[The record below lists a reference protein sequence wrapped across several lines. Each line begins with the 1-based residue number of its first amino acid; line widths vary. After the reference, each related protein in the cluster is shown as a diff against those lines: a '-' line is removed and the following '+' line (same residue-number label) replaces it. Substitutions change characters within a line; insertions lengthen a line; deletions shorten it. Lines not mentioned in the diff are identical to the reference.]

1 MESEEMAT
9 REILEDVIEWLTV
22 QLKLTKATLKSTSE
36 EFQQTQKNLETLEK
50 EHKRVILEIAEL
62 KKQESELIK
71 ERDEAKES
79 PRKALESLSEF
90 ENKQYVKPSAAETRV
105 KPEKFS
111 GSGND
116 TDFQAFL
123 DQFEACA
130 RMNGWKEEEKANQL
144 ILCMKEKARV
154 VMSQLSASDKS
165 SYTCMVEALRKK
177 IGMRQVPEAA
187 KATLKARRRKVGES
201 LLDLSID
208 IKRLCGEAYPTL
220 SSASLE
226 QACVDN
232 FIDAIGATLAKDV
245 IHSKPSTLDKAL
257 SEVLELKA
265 LELRAVRMSERVVSD
280 VSTQDKEACQV
291 QNPPLP
297 GSATAKAAAEAVV
310 NAIPSSGTR
319 GNYIPPQFGLANSR
333 GRGCWTCGSVYHFQR
348 DCPQGNFLRTG
359 DKSYNRVAPRPKTEY
374 Q

>member
-1 MESEEMAT
+1 M
-9 REILEDVIEWLTV
+9 
-22 QLKLTKATLKSTSE
+22 
-36 EFQQTQKNLETLEK
+36 
-50 EHKRVILEIAEL
+50 
-62 KKQESELIK
+62 
-71 ERDEAKES
+71 
-79 PRKALESLSEF
+79 ESLSEF
-90 ENKQYVKPSAAETRV
+90 ENKQYVKPSAAERV

-116 TDFQAFL
+116 TDFRAFL

-226 QACVDN
+226 QACVDH
-232 FIDAIGATLAKDV
+232 FTDAIGATLAKDV
-245 IHSKPSTLDKAL
+245 IRSKPSTLDKAL
-257 SEVLELKA
+257 SEALELEA
-265 LELRAVRMSERVVSD
+265 LELRAVRIRERVASE
-280 VSTQDKEACQV
+280 VSTHEKEACQV

-297 GSATAKAAAEAVV
+297 GWAPELSTMIASATAKASAEAVV
-310 NAIPSSGTR
+310 NAIHSSSTR
-319 GNYIPPQFGLANSR
+319 GNYVPSQFGLSNSR
-333 GRGCWTCGSVYHFQR
+333 GRGCWTCGSAYHFQR
-348 DCPQGNFLRTG
+348 DCPQGNFRRAG
-359 DKSYNRVAPRPKTEY
+359 DRS
-374 Q
+374 